1 VVFGVLSTATG
12 LGGIVGS
19 AAVNFFARKITAGKI
34 IASFLILNGISWCL
48 AIFSHEIL
56 VTTLLMFFSYAFS
69 GIYNIIF
76 SSLYQAIPPLNILGR
91 VNTTVDS
98 LITMAMPLGGLVAGY
113 VLRVSSVQVVIS
125 SFGICAIIA
134 GIFYLFQKWFMSLPL
149 TNRVLRD
156 KA

>member
-1 VVFGVLSTATG
+1 
-12 LGGIVGS
+12 
-19 AAVNFFARKITAGKI
+19 
-34 IASFLILNGISWCL
+34 
-48 AIFSHEIL
+48 
-56 VTTLLMFFSYAFS
+56 MFFSYAFS